1 MLLLDKQNRTM
12 DRYTGFNSSSFE
24 LILYAYA
31 LIKGKFLVA
40 FLRILLLLYLFLDP
54 FIENLGK
61 SPRAQFL
68 WKFQTHFRPKPI
80 IESESS

>member
-1 MLLLDKQNRTM
+1 MLLLNKQNRTM

-40 FLRILLLLYLFLDP
+40 FLRILFLEFEP
-54 FIENLGK
+54 CKISFI
-61 SPRAQFL
+61 
-68 WKFQTHFRPKPI
+68 
-80 IESESS
+80 